1 MKQELAMVDLLLMNA
16 NKYVDPVYGAKRPNT
31 VLATAS
37 LFMILALQVN
47 LSISK
52 FVSDGYQVHVKIL
65 VKH

>member
-16 NKYVDPVYGAKRPNT
+16 NKYVDSVYEAKRPST

-52 FVSDGYQVHVKIL
+52 FVSDD
-65 VKH
+65 

>member
-1 MKQELAMVDLLLMNA
+1 MNA